1 MRKLMITAVAA
12 FALAGVAA
20 CSSPAE
26 KAADSQADAIKAT
39 GEANAEK
46 LEADAKATQAQAAA
60 AADTAVAQGDANA
73 NAMTAAADQTKANA
87 EAQADAVKDAA
98 KH

>member
-1 MRKLMITAVAA
+1 MRKLIITAVAA
-12 FALAGVAA
+12 VALTGAAA

-26 KAADSQADAIKAT
+26 KAADSQAEAIQAQ

-46 LEADAKATQAQAAA
+46 LEADARVTQTTAEAQADA
-60 AADTAVAQGDANA
+60 AVAHGEATAD
-73 NAMTAAADQTKANA
+73 AMTAAADQTKKDAN
-87 EAQADAVKDAA
+87 AQADAVRDAA

>member
-1 MRKLMITAVAA
+1 MRNFVIAAVAA
-12 FALAGVAA
+12 FALTGVAA

-39 GEANAEK
+39 GEANAET
-46 LEADAKATQAQAAA
+46 LEAGAKATEAQAKA
-60 AADTAVAQGDANA
+60 AADTATAQGEANS

-87 EAQADAVKDAA
+87 DAQADAVKDAA